1 MKKKFLFLMTL
12 LAVSLLALAEMT
24 IYVYKKD
31 GTKVPFVAV
40 EVDSIGFINTQGMHN
55 NYIWVDLGLPS
66 GVKWASVNV
75 GGSSPEDV
83 GDYFAWGEIESKS
96 DFTEVN
102 YVYEDVPEVL
112 PISADAANVNW
123 GGSWRMPTDND
134 VKELNR
140 NTKCEIIT
148 YNGVECV
155 KITSKING
163 SSILVPRGQH
173 IGLFWTSNGSYT
185 LIGYSKVVWR
195 GHLASFD
202 DGELSIP
209 VTAPYY
215 GKPIRPVLP

>member
-1 MKKKFLFLMTL
+1 MKKILISIVTIFAISFF
-12 LAVSLLALAEMT
+12 ALAEMT

-102 YVYEDVPEVL
+102 YVYKDVPEVL

-134 VKELNR
+134 VKELNK
-140 NTKCEIIT
+140 NTKCELIT

-163 SSILVPRGQH
+163 SSILVPRVELDC
-173 IGLFWTSNGSYT
+173 LFWTSNGSYMV
-185 LIGYSKVVWR
+185 IGHSTVVWR
-195 GHLASFD
+195 GHVVSFYD
-202 DGELSIP
+202 DELSIP
-209 VTAPYY
+209 VTAPYH
-215 GKPIRPVLP
+215 GRPIRPVLP